1 MATIQEEILA
11 AFFTKLSQAP
21 EFDSDRIDRLREV
34 FSADT
39 KPKAIDV
46 TAVFVSD
53 PNEDAA

>member
-1 MATIQEEILA
+1 MATVQEEILE
-11 AFFTKLSQAP
+11 AFFTKLSQVS

-34 FSADT
+34 LSAGT
-39 KPKAIDV
+39 KPKTTDV